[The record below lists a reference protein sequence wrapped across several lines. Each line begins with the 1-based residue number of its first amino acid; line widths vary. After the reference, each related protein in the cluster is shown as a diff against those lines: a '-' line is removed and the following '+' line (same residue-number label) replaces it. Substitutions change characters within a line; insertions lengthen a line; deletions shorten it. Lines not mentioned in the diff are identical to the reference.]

1 MKYLITGLGNIGSEY
16 WGTRHN
22 IGFRVVNHL
31 VESVGGNFTEER
43 YGAIARIRVK
53 NCDLI
58 VLKPNTFMNLSGNAV
73 RYWLQKENIPVE
85 NLLIVVDDLALPFG
99 TLRLKPKGSDAGH
112 NGLKN
117 IAQLLNTQE
126 YSRLRFGIGSDFPRG
141 GQIDYVLGKFPPEE
155 LQLMPEILDR
165 ATEIIKSFCLAGIQ
179 ITMNQF
185 NNKYKETENTDMNE
199 VRIDKWMWATR
210 IFKTRTIAAEACKK
224 GRIMIGGVTIKP
236 SRMIKVGDVI
246 QVRKPP
252 ITFSFK
258 VIGLI
263 ENRVGAKLVPNYLE
277 NVTTPDQYEILEMN
291 RISGF
296 VNRAKGL
303 GRPTKKDRRELEQF
317 TEPEFMDDGF
327 DFEFDFGEED
337 EE

>member
-1 MKYLITGLGNIGSEY
+1 
-16 WGTRHN
+16 
-22 IGFRVVNHL
+22 
-31 VESVGGNFTEER
+31 
-43 YGAIARIRVK
+43 
-53 NCDLI
+53 
-58 VLKPNTFMNLSGNAV
+58 
-73 RYWLQKENIPVE
+73 
-85 NLLIVVDDLALPFG
+85 
-99 TLRLKPKGSDAGH
+99 
-112 NGLKN
+112 
-117 IAQLLNTQE
+117 
-126 YSRLRFGIGSDFPRG
+126 
-141 GQIDYVLGKFPPEE
+141 
-155 LQLMPEILDR
+155 
-165 ATEIIKSFCLAGIQ
+165 
-179 ITMNQF
+179 
-185 NNKYKETENTDMNE
+185 MNE
-199 VRIDKWMWATR
+199 VRIDKWMWAPR

-303 GRPTKKDRRELEQF
+303 GRPTNSWMTDSISSSTLEKRMRSKHADFHPITFTNIFIKK
-317 TEPEFMDDGF
+317 
-327 DFEFDFGEED
+327 
-337 EE
+337 